1 MDVLTIIT
9 ILVFISAAFSYL
21 NERFTKLPG
30 TIGVVTISV
39 IVSLILLIIGR
50 TTGVV
55 TNTIHTLAD
64 NIDFSKVLLD
74 VMLGF
79 LMFANALHFDY
90 AKLKEQR
97 TPVFIL
103 STIGVLLSTF
113 IFGSLLYYTAAL
125 LSIELPFIYCLLF
138 GTLISPTDPIAVA
151 SILKTSNIPPRLN
164 TIISGESLFNDGI
177 GLVLFVVVLDIASQV
192 TSISFLEVLKVL
204 GLEVIG
210 GIVIGAIVG
219 ILGYRLIK
227 SLKEFQSI
235 FLISI
240 SIVLLI
246 SVLANKFHASI
257 PLAAVTA
264 GLIIGNKSLGLKKE
278 SYDFLRRIWQLVDE
292 VLNTILF
299 VMIGL
304 QLVVMPFLGN
314 YWLIGML
321 GIVIILIAR
330 FISVSLPAI
339 VVLRKYNIRN
349 ISIITWAGLRGG
361 ISIAMALRLPASP
374 YREVIL
380 ASCYFIVIFSIIVQG
395 LTLNK
400 VVAKAVGVPELES
413 DQKSL
418 HDKDHIPLGS

>member
-9 ILVFISAAFSYL
+9 ILVFISATFSYL
-21 NERFTKLPG
+21 NERITKLPG

-39 IVSLILLIIGR
+39 IVSVIILIIGR

-55 TNTIHTLAD
+55 TNTIHTFTD
-64 NIDFSKVLLD
+64 SIDFSKVLLD

-97 TPVFIL
+97 TPVFVL

-113 IFGSLLYYTAAL
+113 IFGSLLYYVAQL
-125 LSIELPFIYCLLF
+125 LGIELPFIYCLLF

-164 TIISGESLFNDGI
+164 TIISGESLFNDGV

-192 TSISFLEVLKVL
+192 TSISFLEVLKLL

-219 ILGYRLIK
+219 YLGYRLIK

-235 FLISI
+235 FLISVALI
-240 SIVLLI
+240 LLI

-264 GLIIGNKSLGLKKE
+264 GLIIGNKTHDLKNE
-278 SYDFLRRIWQLVDE
+278 AHEFLLRIWQLIDE

-304 QLVVMPFLGN
+304 QLVVMPFLGH
-314 YWLIGML
+314 YWLIGIFA
-321 GIVIILIAR
+321 IVILLIAR
-330 FISVSLPAI
+330 FISISLPSI
-339 VVLRKYNIRN
+339 VVLRKYNVRN

-380 ASCYFIVIFSIIVQG
+380 ASCYIIVIFSIIVQG
-395 LTLNK
+395 LTLNS
-400 VVAKAVGVPELES
+400 VVKKAVGEPENT
-413 DQKSL
+413 KV
-418 HDKDHIPLGS
+418 G